1 MKKQR
6 YSADDQPRCAFNFVL
21 TMSTIWVTAFSWWDE
36 QKKQKT
42 ACRDLDSH
50 SCSYDVAARC
60 CFFLSLTDV
69 GGECAGVACVAR
81 GQPWH
86 LNIPRRTVSLPA
98 PSCIPSLGCA
108 SRRGVE
114 TRLFLGSAFLNH
126 DWAPSHRC
134 NKTRECHRCAQ
145 AQASNTWRAFSH
157 SNVFTGVVFS
167 AVLFDQKNRS
177 PPCYIFSVYSSVGL
191 GLRCL
196 GCRDFS
202 RCLAVQMRS

>member
-1 MKKQR
+1 M
-6 YSADDQPRCAFNFVL
+6 
-21 TMSTIWVTAFSWWDE
+21 
-36 QKKQKT
+36 
-42 ACRDLDSH
+42 
-50 SCSYDVAARC
+50 AARR

-134 NKTRECHRCAQ
+134 NKTRECHRRAQ
-145 AQASNTWRAFSH
+145 ARASNTWRAFSH
-157 SNVFTGVVFS
+157 SKRVYGGCVWCCVIRSEEPLLSVLYIQRIFLRGV
-167 AVLFDQKNRS
+167 R
-177 PPCYIFSVYSSVGL
+177 P
-191 GLRCL
+191 
-196 GCRDFS
+196 
-202 RCLAVQMRS
+202 